1 MFTIRANINK
11 IVMKEVLAKY
21 SSELKKLEEL
31 LRQEV
36 HSAIRE
42 ILEVSNYILSAGG
55 KRIRPLLLMILSKRE
70 GKVPDEAILAGC
82 AIEYIH
88 TATLLH
94 DDVVDDSKMRR
105 GKPTANTIWNNQLCV
120 LVGDFLFAKSFSI
133 MTNFLSQDALKVV
146 SRACISLAEGEIL
159 QLIRSYDVDTTIEDY
174 YRIIYGKTAAL
185 FEASCQ
191 VGAMVSNKSDPEKFG
206 DFGREIGLA
215 FQIKDDLLDLIGN
228 PDKTGKPIG
237 NDLKEGK
244 ITLPLLLLK
253 EKNPEYKKLIRR
265 LILEDDIE
273 ETRIKDIVELCKKE
287 GTIEETTGIVKE
299 HLRKALGIL
308 TGLEIDEE
316 SKRDIINIVEFLAE
330 RDY

>member
-1 MFTIRANINK
+1 
-11 IVMKEVLAKY
+11 MKEVLAKY
-21 SSELKKLEEL
+21 SSELKRLEEL
-31 LRQEV
+31 LKAEI
-36 HSAIRE
+36 HSTIRE
-42 ILEVSNYILSAGG
+42 IPEISNYILSAGG
-55 KRIRPLLLMILSKRE
+55 KRIRPLLLMILSKRDN
-70 GKVPDEAILAGC
+70 KVPQEAILAGC

-105 GKPTANTIWNNQLCV
+105 GKPTANTIWNNQICV

-133 MTNFLSQDALKVV
+133 MTNFLSQEALRVV

-174 YRIIYGKTAAL
+174 YRIIYGKTSAL

-191 VGAMVSNKSDPEKFG
+191 VGAMVSNKNNPERFG

-215 FQIKDDLLDLIGN
+215 FQIKDDLLDLIGD
-228 PDKTGKPIG
+228 PAKTGKPIG

-244 ITLPLLLLK
+244 VTLPILLLK

-265 LILEDDIE
+265 VILEDEIKE
-273 ETRIKDIVELCKKE
+273 NSIKDIIELCKKE
-287 GTIEETTGIVKE
+287 GTIEETTRIVRE
-299 HLRKALGIL
+299 HLNKALSIL
-308 TGLEIDEE
+308 GELEIDEE
-316 SKRDIINIVEFLAE
+316 SKRDIISIVEFLAE